1 MHKINNNF
9 FIKVNQSIKLAIKH
23 INISGHKCLLVID
36 NNKKFLGTIS
46 DGDIRKYLIK
56 NDNLN
61 ENIKK
66 LYNKKPIFLNESDID
81 EKKIK
86 SFFINNKKTLTIA
99 LSLVI
104 LIIFGYFIYEDL
116 KKKNKIKLAN
126 KYNLAIIEFVSG
138 DKIKVENELI
148 DIVNKKDKTY
158 SPLALY
164 FLIDNN
170 IINENNK
177 INELFDIVINETSLE
192 KEIKNL
198 VIYKKALFNSDF
210 ESENNLIQI
219 LNPVINSDS
228 AWKSHALY
236 LMAEYFYYKNQRQK
250 SKEFFNK
257 ILTLEN
263 SNQNIKIESQK
274 RLNRDFSD

>member
-1 MHKINNNF
+1 MDEDITIINKNTRNEKIKNF
-9 FIKVNQSIKLAIKH
+9 FVN
-23 INISGHKCLLVID
+23 N
-36 NNKKFLGTIS
+36 T
-46 DGDIRKYLIK
+46 
-56 NDNLN
+56 
-61 ENIKK
+61 KK
-66 LYNKKPIFLNESDID
+66 LI
-81 EKKIK
+81 
-86 SFFINNKKTLTIA
+86 IA
-99 LSLVI
+99 ISAIV

-126 KYNLAIIEFVSG
+126 RYNLVTIKFISG
-138 DKIKVENELI
+138 DKNKFENELI
-148 DIVNKKDKTY
+148 DIVNEKDRTY

-170 IINENNK
+170 IVNENNK

-228 AWKSHALY
+228 VWKSHALY
-236 LMAEYFYYKNQRQK
+236 LMAEYFYYKNQKQK
-250 SKEFFNK
+250 SKDFFNQ
-257 ILTLEN
+257 ILILEN
-263 SNQNIKIESQK
+263 SNPNIKIETQK

>member
-1 MHKINNNF
+1 
-9 FIKVNQSIKLAIKH
+9 
-23 INISGHKCLLVID
+23 
-36 NNKKFLGTIS
+36 
-46 DGDIRKYLIK
+46 
-56 NDNLN
+56 
-61 ENIKK
+61 
-66 LYNKKPIFLNESDID
+66 
-81 EKKIK
+81 
-86 SFFINNKKTLTIA
+86 
-99 LSLVI
+99 
-104 LIIFGYFIYEDL
+104 L

-126 KYNLAIIEFVSG
+126 RYNLVTIKFISG
-138 DKIKVENELI
+138 DKNKFENELI
-148 DIVNKKDKTY
+148 DIVNEKDRTY

-170 IINENNK
+170 IVNENKK
-177 INELFDIVINETSLE
+177 INELFDVVINETSLE
-192 KEIKNL
+192 EEIKNL

>member
-1 MHKINNNF
+1 MDEDIAIINKNTRNEKIINF
-9 FIKVNQSIKLAIKH
+9 FVN
-23 INISGHKCLLVID
+23 N
-36 NNKKFLGTIS
+36 T
-46 DGDIRKYLIK
+46 
-56 NDNLN
+56 
-61 ENIKK
+61 
-66 LYNKKPIFLNESDID
+66 
-81 EKKIK
+81 KKI
-86 SFFINNKKTLTIA
+86 II
-99 LSLVI
+99 VI
-104 LIIFGYFIYEDL
+104 SVIVLIIFGYFIYEDL

-126 KYNLAIIEFVSG
+126 KYNLAIIKFVSG

-192 KEIKNL
+192 EEIKNL

>member
-1 MHKINNNF
+1 MDEDITIINKNTRNEKIKNF
-9 FIKVNQSIKLAIKH
+9 FVN
-23 INISGHKCLLVID
+23 N
-36 NNKKFLGTIS
+36 T
-46 DGDIRKYLIK
+46 
-56 NDNLN
+56 
-61 ENIKK
+61 KK
-66 LYNKKPIFLNESDID
+66 LI
-81 EKKIK
+81 
-86 SFFINNKKTLTIA
+86 IA
-99 LSLVI
+99 ISAIV

-126 KYNLAIIEFVSG
+126 RYNLVTIKFISG
-138 DKIKVENELI
+138 DKNKFENELI
-148 DIVNKKDKTY
+148 DIVNEKDRTY

-170 IINENNK
+170 IVNENKK
-177 INELFDIVINETSLE
+177 INELFDVVINETSLE

-228 AWKSHALY
+228 VWKSHALY
-236 LMAEYFYYKNQRQK
+236 LMAEYFFYKNQKQK
-250 SKEFFNK
+250 SQDFFNQ

-263 SNQNIKIESQK
+263 SNPNIRIETQK

>member
-1 MHKINNNF
+1 MDEDIAIINDNTRNQKIKNF
-9 FIKVNQSIKLAIKH
+9 FV
-23 INISGHKCLLVID
+23 
-36 NNKKFLGTIS
+36 
-46 DGDIRKYLIK
+46 K
-56 NDNLN
+56 NT
-61 ENIKK
+61 KK
-66 LYNKKPIFLNESDID
+66 LI
-81 EKKIK
+81 
-86 SFFINNKKTLTIA
+86 IA
-99 LSLVI
+99 FSVII
-104 LIIFGYFIYEDL
+104 LIIFGYFIYKDFQ
-116 KKKNKIKLAN
+116 KKNKIKLAN
-126 KYNLAIIEFVSG
+126 RYNLATIKFVSG
-138 DKIKVENELI
+138 DKNKIKIELV
-148 DIVNKKDKTY
+148 DIVNEKDRTY

-164 FLIDNN
+164 FIIDNN
-170 IINENNK
+170 IVNENNK
-177 INELFDIVINETSLE
+177 INELFDIIINETSLE

-236 LMAEYFYYKNQRQK
+236 LMAEYFYYKNQKQK

-263 SNQNIKIESQK
+263 SNPNIKIESQK

>member
-1 MHKINNNF
+1 MDEDITIINKNTRNEKIKNF
-9 FIKVNQSIKLAIKH
+9 FVN
-23 INISGHKCLLVID
+23 N
-36 NNKKFLGTIS
+36 T
-46 DGDIRKYLIK
+46 
-56 NDNLN
+56 
-61 ENIKK
+61 KK
-66 LYNKKPIFLNESDID
+66 LI
-81 EKKIK
+81 
-86 SFFINNKKTLTIA
+86 IA
-99 LSLVI
+99 ISAIV

-126 KYNLAIIEFVSG
+126 KYNLAIIKFVSG

>member
-1 MHKINNNF
+1 MDEDITIINKNTRNEKIKNF
-9 FIKVNQSIKLAIKH
+9 FVN
-23 INISGHKCLLVID
+23 N
-36 NNKKFLGTIS
+36 T
-46 DGDIRKYLIK
+46 
-56 NDNLN
+56 
-61 ENIKK
+61 KK
-66 LYNKKPIFLNESDID
+66 LI
-81 EKKIK
+81 
-86 SFFINNKKTLTIA
+86 IA
-99 LSLVI
+99 ISAIV

-126 KYNLAIIEFVSG
+126 RYNLVTIKFISG
-138 DKIKVENELI
+138 DKNKFENELI
-148 DIVNKKDKTY
+148 DIVNEKDRTY

-170 IINENNK
+170 IVNENKK
-177 INELFDIVINETSLE
+177 INELFDVIINETSLE
-192 KEIKNL
+192 EEIKNL

-228 AWKSHALY
+228 VWKSHALY
-236 LMAEYFYYKNQRQK
+236 LMAEYFYYKNQKQK
-250 SKEFFNK
+250 SKDFFNQ

-263 SNQNIKIESQK
+263 SNPNIKIETQK

>member
-1 MHKINNNF
+1 MDEDITIINKNTRNEKIKNF
-9 FIKVNQSIKLAIKH
+9 FVN
-23 INISGHKCLLVID
+23 N
-36 NNKKFLGTIS
+36 T
-46 DGDIRKYLIK
+46 
-56 NDNLN
+56 
-61 ENIKK
+61 KK
-66 LYNKKPIFLNESDID
+66 LI
-81 EKKIK
+81 
-86 SFFINNKKTLTIA
+86 IA
-99 LSLVI
+99 ISAIV

-126 KYNLAIIEFVSG
+126 RYNLVTIKFISG
-138 DKIKVENELI
+138 DKNKFENELI
-148 DIVNKKDKTY
+148 DIVNEKDRTY

-170 IINENNK
+170 IVNENKK
-177 INELFDIVINETSLE
+177 INELFDVVINETSLE

-228 AWKSHALY
+228 VWKSHALY
-236 LMAEYFYYKNQRQK
+236 LMAEYFYYKNQKQK
-250 SKEFFNK
+250 SKEFFNQ

-263 SNQNIKIESQK
+263 SNPNIKIKAQK
-274 RLNRDFSD
+274 RLNRDLSD